1 VPDVVFVTR
10 HGKLSGLLVPL
21 GSPQD
26 LPVYL
31 RQDLLEKLGEAISRH
46 LSVRGV
52 GEAAAT
58 SQPGGSGVELREMAA
73 LYASRRSSSRRSSGC
88 SPFVPLAR
96 TSTLVD

>member
-1 VPDVVFVTR
+1 MPDVVFVTR

-52 GEAAAT
+52 GEAAIHRDFAT
-58 SQPGGSGVELREMAA
+58 WIARRG
-73 LYASRRSSSRRSSGC
+73 ASKRRRGR
-88 SPFVPLAR
+88 
-96 TSTLVD
+96 